1 MTGGVLST
9 PMLLGRCS
17 SSSRGSGSSSSAS
30 VSASVECSSGRC
42 RRTRRSVRGGG
53 GGGGG
58 DGGVRGSLVLEN
70 PWACAWQDWRSGA
83 KVLAQLVPRAAA
95 GGGRQRRPF
104 VVRDDLGGQYEDSF
118 DDVDK
123 HLLDYFTFKAVR
135 TVLAQLAEMNPHQ
148 YAWFYNYVVNVKPQ
162 DSKVFLQRLVKEKQE
177 LAERVMVTRLHLF
190 NKWVKKYNHAQ
201 LHKAISDENL
211 ALLRERLMQ
220 TVKFSNTENN
230 DLTDDSDS
238 P

>member
-1 MTGGVLST
+1 MTGGVLTT
-9 PMLLGRCS
+9 PMVVGRC
-17 SSSRGSGSSSSAS
+17 RGSGSSASAS
-30 VSASVECSSGRC
+30 ASATVECSNGRS
-42 RRTRRSVRGGG
+42 RRTRRSVGAAGRRGGVG
-53 GGGGG
+53 C
-58 DGGVRGSLVLEN
+58 LVLEN
-70 PWACAWQDWRSGA
+70 SWACAWQDWRSGA
-83 KVLAQLVPRAAA
+83 KVLAQLVPAA
-95 GGGRQRRPF
+95 GVRSSGGRQRRPF
-104 VVRDDLGGQYEDSF
+104 IVKDDLGGQYEDSF

-135 TVLAQLAEMNPHQ
+135 TVLAQLSEMNPHQ
-148 YAWFYNYVVNVKPQ
+148 YAWFYNYVVNAKPQ

-211 ALLRERLMQ
+211 ELLRERLMQ
-220 TVKFSNTENN
+220 TVKFSNTERN
-230 DLTDDSDS
+230 DLTDDLDL

>member
-1 MTGGVLST
+1 M
-9 PMLLGRCS
+9 
-17 SSSRGSGSSSSAS
+17 
-30 VSASVECSSGRC
+30 
-42 RRTRRSVRGGG
+42 
-53 GGGGG
+53 
-58 DGGVRGSLVLEN
+58 
-70 PWACAWQDWRSGA
+70 
-83 KVLAQLVPRAAA
+83 
-95 GGGRQRRPF
+95 
-104 VVRDDLGGQYEDSF
+104 VRDDLGGQYEDSF